1 MRILMV
7 DAFRADQP
15 GKALLDTASGALMA
29 SGHDVHRV
37 DLEASAFPM
46 FMTEEERRCYHD
58 EGSNIC
64 CPHVATSVEELQSAQ
79 AVLFGYHTTLH
90 TVPAHLKGWLERTMV
105 PGVGF
110 VLNDNNKVRPGL
122 ANVRRIGAVT
132 TTPHG
137 RRATW
142 SAGDGGRR
150 TLMRSFRAN
159 CSSRCRRTYVSVRVS
174 DITAGVSRVE
184 RAFTRW

>member
-1 MRILMV
+1 MRILMI
-7 DAFRADQP
+7 DAFRADQR
-15 GKALLDTASGALMA
+15 GKALLDTALGALTT
-29 SGHDVHRV
+29 SGHDVHRI
-37 DLEASAFPM
+37 DLEASGFPI
-46 FMTEEERRCYHD
+46 FMTEEERRRYHD
-58 EGSNIC
+58 EGDNIC
-64 CPHVATSVEELQSAQ
+64 CPHVATSVEELQAAQ
-79 AVLFGYHTTLH
+79 AVLFGYRTTLH

-122 ANVRRIGAVT
+122 ANVRRIGVVT

-142 SAGDGGRR
+142 SAGGGGRR

-159 CSSRCRRTYVSVRVS
+159 CNPRCRRTFVSVHDS
-174 DITAGVSRVE
+174 EITAGADQVE
-184 RAFTRW
+184 RALTGW